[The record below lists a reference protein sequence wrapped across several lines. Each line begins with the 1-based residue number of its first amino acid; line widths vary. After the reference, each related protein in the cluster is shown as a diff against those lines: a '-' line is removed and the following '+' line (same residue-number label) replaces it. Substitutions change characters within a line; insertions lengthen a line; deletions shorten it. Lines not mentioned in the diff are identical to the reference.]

1 MIIIYFFG
9 SKLKQL
15 IDLATTISFMIAPLV
30 AIANYTLVTKNFDK
44 NMQPKRWLRYL
55 AILGIIYLISFGL
68 LFIYIK
74 VF

>member
-1 MIIIYFFG
+1 MR
-9 SKLKQL
+9 LKQL

-44 NMQPKRWLRYL
+44 NMQPERWLRYL

-74 VF
+74 VIDEIKNML